1 MFRGAIGAGK
11 PNTLMSEYSLRLGEA
26 VLRNRTREAEQ
37 SARIQAQLANKV
49 KSEFIANMSHELRTP
64 LNTVMGFSKLL
75 SQHGDRQLSDQDIV
89 DYAKLIYGA
98 AEHLLS
104 VINDILDISKI
115 QSGKYTLDARE
126 ISLEDVLRS
135 CIASF
140 RSAAADAGLE
150 LEVRLDEHLPAI
162 RGDRLKLK
170 QAFSNLISNAV
181 RFTREGGSVVVE
193 ARGLDDGGAWIS
205 VTDTGVG
212 MDAEE
217 IRIAMTPFGQV
228 DASFSRWREGTGLG
242 LPIAKALVEL
252 HGGGLTIR
260 SQPTMGTE
268 VIVVLPSAQLVSVIQ
283 DGSLPLRSPG
293 VLIAN
298 IGQG

>member
-140 RSAAADAGLE
+140 RPAAADAGLE

-193 ARGLDDGGAWIS
+193 ARGLDDGGARIS

-252 HGGGLTIR
+252 HGGELTIR
-260 SQPTMGTE
+260 SEPAMGTE

-283 DGSLPLRSPG
+283 DGSLPLRSAG
-293 VLIAN
+293 ALVAN
-298 IGQG
+298 FGQG